1 MSVLHG
7 NISWNEIKKIVEEKI
22 GGGMKVQGDGE
33 VVRLSG
39 PQLSSIIVQNG
50 TEAYY
55 GTLYINDFHG
65 SGVKTYLYDSTSTSI
80 TTLDIPA
87 PTNDFPTKIENL
99 LFSAVDTIPSN
110 DGYVHF
116 IGYKLTLS

>member
-33 VVRLSG
+33 VVRLGSG
-39 PQLSSIIVQNG
+39 QLVVLNIQDG

-55 GTLYINDFHG
+55 GTLYINSFHG
-65 SGVKTYLYDSTSTSI
+65 SGVKTYLYDSAATPI
-80 TTLDIPA
+80 TTLDIPI
-87 PTNDFPTKIENL
+87 PTNDFPVKIENL
-99 LFSAVDTIPSN
+99 LFSAVDTIDPN
-110 DGYVHF
+110 NGYAHF
-116 IGYKLTLS
+116 VGYKLTLS

>member
-33 VVRLSG
+33 VVRLG
-39 PQLSSIIVQNG
+39 GIDLASIHVEDG

-55 GTLYINDFHG
+55 GTLYINSFKET
-65 SGVKTYLYDSTSTSI
+65 GVKTFLFDSTSTSI

-87 PTNDFPTKIENL
+87 PTDDFPTKIENL
-99 LFSAVDTIPSN
+99 LFSSVDTIPST